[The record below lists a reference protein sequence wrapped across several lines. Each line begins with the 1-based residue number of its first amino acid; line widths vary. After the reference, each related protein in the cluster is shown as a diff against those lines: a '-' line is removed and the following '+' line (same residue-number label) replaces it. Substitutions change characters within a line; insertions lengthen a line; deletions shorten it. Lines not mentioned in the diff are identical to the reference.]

1 MNTAFLI
8 ILALIIYFA
17 AYWIY
22 GKKISKNLVKVD
34 DSRKTPAVVLND
46 NIDYVPTNKWVLFGH
61 HFASIAG
68 AAPIIGPAIALAWGW
83 IPAILWIWF
92 GNVFIGMVHDYLSLM
107 ASVRKKGKSIAWIA
121 GELTNRGTGYLF
133 SWFIFLTLILIV
145 AAFGAVM
152 GIIFVKEPAVPTAFI
167 LFIVAAIIFGLL
179 TYKAKIN
186 FALATV
192 IGLILIILSIW
203 IGLVYPIHASF
214 HTWMIAVLVYIV
226 IAAALPVWI
235 LMQPRDYLN
244 SYILYFGLAVGGL
257 SLLVIGFSGGGQL
270 LTPGFTTWSA
280 AVVAG
285 KPSPFWP
292 VIPLIIACGSLSG
305 FHSLVS
311 SGTSS
316 KQLDKES
323 SGSLI
328 GAGAMLTEGFLSTIV
343 VGSIAA
349 FGLTVLGKH
358 ANALLSSVAS
368 FGAHYT
374 GALHFAGGP
383 VGIFTKSYGLA
394 ANTGLGLPVHGMEVF
409 AGLWV
414 AAFAMTTLD
423 TCNRLGRFTWAE
435 LWAPMKEGSFH
446 DFITSKWIGSLPTA
460 AIGIWLAW
468 GGAWKVIWP
477 AFGGA
482 NQTLAS
488 IALLTVALWTI
499 KELNATTGY
508 KIAVVAPAFFLWIT
522 LTLALIWYLFT
533 VIPVFLHKSAAQGW
547 IISLAVVVMLVLN
560 GVLMYS
566 FLKALRKPSKI
577 AADAT

>member
-1 MNTAFLI
+1 MSTALLI
-8 ILALIIYFA
+8 ILALLIYFA
-17 AYWIY
+17 SYWVY
-22 GKKISKNLVKVD
+22 GKRISKNLVKVD
-34 DSRKTPAVVLND
+34 DSRKTPAVEIND
-46 NIDYVPTNKWVLFGH
+46 GVDYVPTNKWVLFGH

-68 AAPIIGPAIALAWGW
+68 AAPIIGPAIAIAWGW

-121 GELTNRGTGYLF
+121 GELTNKGTGYLF

-152 GIIFVKEPAVPTAFI
+152 GIIFVKEPAVPTAFL
-167 LFIVAAIIFGLL
+167 LFIVAAVITGLL
-179 TYKAKIN
+179 AYKAKVN
-186 FALATV
+186 FTVATV
-192 IGLILIILSIW
+192 IGLVLIVLSIW
-203 IGLVYPIHASF
+203 IGLSYPIHASF
-214 HTWMIAVLVYIV
+214 HTWMIVILIYIIV
-226 IAAALPVWI
+226 AAALPVWI

-257 SLLVIGFSGGGQL
+257 SLLIIGFTGSGHL
-270 LTPGFTTWSA
+270 VTPGYTTWSA
-280 AVVAG
+280 AIVAG

-305 FHSLVS
+305 FHALVS

-343 VGSIAA
+343 IGSIAA
-349 FGLTVLGKH
+349 FGLTVLGEH
-358 ANALLSSVAS
+358 AKTLIESAAS

-374 GALHFAGGP
+374 GNLKFAGGP
-383 VGIFTKSYGLA
+383 VGIFAKSYGRA
-394 ANTGLGLPVHGMEVF
+394 ANAGLGLPIHAMAVF

-446 DFITSKWIGSLPTA
+446 DFITSKWIGSIPTA
-460 AIGIWLAW
+460 AVGIWLAW

-488 IALLTVALWTI
+488 IALLTVALWAI
-499 KELNATTGY
+499 KELNTTTAY
-508 KIAVVAPAFFLWIT
+508 KISVVAPAFFLWTT
-522 LTLALIWYLFT
+522 LTVALIWYLFT
-533 VIPVFLHKSAAQGW
+533 AIPVFLHKSVAQGW
-547 IISLAVVVMLVLN
+547 VIALAVIVMLILNVL
-560 GVLMYS
+560 LMYS
-566 FLKALRKPSKI
+566 FFKALKKSPQT
-577 AADAT
+577 AANAT